1 MPANQNLLQHL
12 LSVLKVKAVRDLA
25 WVIGSPVL
33 LDAEYPMYAGQ
44 VVTDTW
50 CRQEL
55 EKNSDYLLALDRDPS
70 SLLNFIEK
78 RPTRRLGFYFE
89 TLVEYWLLHTS
100 GFELHAHNLPVKNA
114 LRTIGEFD
122 FLFRTHGKTVHWE
135 TAIKFYLQA
144 EASSR
149 QDAYVGPGGY
159 DRLDLKVGRI
169 FGHQLLLARSA
180 VHQEVIDA
188 TQAYVK
194 GMLFYPAGLPAH
206 IPEGVSAHHL
216 QGWWT
221 RHRLD
226 NIPQTSA
233 DSRWIILPRLSWLAP
248 ARLPADTA
256 VMTLGQLSEKLEIH
270 FQKLKVALLL
280 AELQQ
285 DANGE
290 WLEISRGF
298 VVSSD
303 WPVIQESD
311 SSKVAQISSS

>member
-1 MPANQNLLQHL
+1 M
-12 LSVLKVKAVRDLA
+12 RDLA

-44 VVTDTW
+44 VVTDAW

-55 EKNSDYLLALDRDPS
+55 KKNSDFLLALDRDPS
-70 SLLNFIEK
+70 SLLNLIEK

-89 TLVEYWLLHTS
+89 ILVEYWLLHTS
-100 GFELHAHNLPVKNA
+100 GIELHAHNLPVKDA

-122 FLFRTHGKTVHWE
+122 FLFHTHGKTVHWE

-149 QDAYVGPGGY
+149 QDAFVGPGGY

-169 FGHQLLLARSA
+169 FGHQLLLAGSA
-180 VHQEVIDA
+180 AHREVIDA

-194 GMLFYPAGLPAH
+194 GMLFYPAGLAAP

-216 QGWWT
+216 QGWWM

-226 NIPQTSA
+226 NIPQFSA
-233 DSRWIILPRLSWLAP
+233 NSHWVILPRLSWLAP

-256 VMTLGQLSEKLEIH
+256 VMTPGQISEKMEMH

-280 AELQQ
+280 AELQR

-290 WLEISRGF
+290 WHEISRGF

-303 WPVIQESD
+303 WPVIQESGNGKFD
-311 SSKVAQISSS
+311 HIPSN